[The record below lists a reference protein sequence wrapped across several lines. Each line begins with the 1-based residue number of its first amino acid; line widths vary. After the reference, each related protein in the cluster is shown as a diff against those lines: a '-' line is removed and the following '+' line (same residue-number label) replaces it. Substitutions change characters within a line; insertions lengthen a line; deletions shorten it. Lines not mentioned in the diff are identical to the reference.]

1 MIFAAVSMLLQYLQ
15 EHLEETF
22 TWWFL
27 ANLMVNVLLI
37 AEQEKQVELWYDLY
51 VKVLSLFDDNL

>member
-1 MIFAAVSMLLQYLQ
+1 MIFAAVSMLLQNLKQ
-15 EHLEETF
+15 HLEETF
-22 TWWFL
+22 TWWIL

-37 AEQEKQVELWYDLY
+37 AEQEKQAELWYDLY